1 MNWDESALRDLLTA
15 SAQHGPPLLDTR
27 QVLVRGR
34 RRLWRNR
41 IAPVVG
47 LILFAALAG
56 GVVVTLPHQRP
67 PGVAE
72 SVSVVP
78 GEIETLDV
86 SDMRFGVAARHR
98 DTDRDL
104 FLQVFLPNGRG
115 GWSEVFGGGAMDQPV
130 GPTIFFGNTQFPRV
144 SFATLPAGSTSV
156 TPLFSAETDSQLNT
170 VSVRGIDGQVY
181 VVVAVATAT
190 SNDAGRLLGFTWVDD
205 QGRTQRYTPLSG

>member
-1 MNWDESALRDLLTA
+1 MNSDESAVRGLLA
-15 SAQHGPPLLDTR
+15 AAAHQGPPLLDTR

-47 LILFAALAG
+47 LILVAALAG
-56 GVVVTLPHQRP
+56 GVVVTLPHHGP
-67 PGVAE
+67 LGVADR
-72 SVSVVP
+72 VSVVP

-86 SDMRFGVAARHR
+86 SDLRFGVAARYR
-98 DTDRDL
+98 DTDTGLLLR
-104 FLQVFLPNGRG
+104 VFLPNGSG
-115 GWSEVFGGGAMDQPV
+115 GWSEVSGGGVMDQPL

-156 TPLFSAETDSQLNT
+156 KPVFSAETDSQT
-170 VSVRGIDGQVY
+170 SWVSARGIDGQIY

-190 SNDAGRLLGFTWVDD
+190 SNEAARLLGLTWVDD
-205 QGRTQRYTPLSG
+205 QGQTQQYTRVGA